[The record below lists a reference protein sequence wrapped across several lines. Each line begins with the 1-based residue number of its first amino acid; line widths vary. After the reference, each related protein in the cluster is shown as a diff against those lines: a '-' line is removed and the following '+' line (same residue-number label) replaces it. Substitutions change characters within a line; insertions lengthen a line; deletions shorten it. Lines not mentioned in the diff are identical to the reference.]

1 MLTAAFAA
9 TLLAATT
16 AQYDTTSTRD
26 RVLAEP
32 KPWPTN
38 RVDSP
43 DRAEN
48 GRLWHSRSPIGNRT
62 PLSEQWHNRLGAAA
76 YGAPPEWNDAVI
88 YARVNHAAIAIS
100 PWQTFDDIGYDNF
113 RMAQNIWLREQ
124 GWVLGVRTHV
134 NAMYASE
141 PTADAGAITPRATIE
156 IHRDPSAPSF
166 PSKMRVDA
174 TERVFKPMSAG
185 APVAYR
191 VIEPAPIE
199 TEEKTEIAQAEK
211 SEADEG

>member
-9 TLLAATT
+9 VLLSAAT
-16 AQYDTTSTRD
+16 AQYDHSSTRD

-32 KPWPTN
+32 KPWPAN

-43 DRAEN
+43 DRIEN
-48 GRLWHSRSPIGNRT
+48 GRLWHSRTPIGNRT
-62 PLSEQWHNRLGAAA
+62 PLAEQWHDRIGAAA
-76 YGAPPEWNDAVI
+76 YGAPVEWNDAVI

-100 PWQTFDDIGYDNF
+100 PWKSFTDDGFQDF
-113 RMAQNIWLREQ
+113 RTAQNIWLREQ

-141 PTADAGAITPRATIE
+141 PTADAGDITPRATIE

-174 TERVFKPMSAG
+174 TDRVFKPLNAG
-185 APVAYR
+185 APVTFR
-191 VIEPAPIE
+191 VIEPTPVE
-199 TEEKTEIAQAEK
+199 TDTEVAQAETNDPD
-211 SEADEG
+211 AG